1 MSMPE
6 FPNLECLTKEQ
17 AINAILTSIAM
28 EEAALS
34 HIINAEGEKIQFA
47 LAYKCAD
54 LDKIIAVN
62 ESVGDLLEKVFD
74 LQLVLKSKLRL
85 TKSLIDCKDEKNPP
99 KPKSDKPHYP
109 C

>member
-6 FPNLECLTKEQ
+6 FPNLEKLTRDQ
-17 AINAILTSIAM
+17 AINSILTSIAM

-34 HIINAEGEKIQFA
+34 HILNAEGEKIQFA
-47 LAYKCAD
+47 LANKCRD
-54 LDKIIAVN
+54 IDKVIEIN
-62 ESVGDLLEKVFD
+62 DSVAELLERVFD

-85 TKSLIDCKDEKNPP
+85 TKSLLDKKEDKKH
-99 KPKSDKPHYP
+99 KPDKGDHHYRP